1 MGHAPVFPLETLAL
15 MDVGGIMAN
24 SGVVLLALF
33 LITLFLAAVLMLTAR
48 SDRL

>member
-1 MGHAPVFPLETLAL
+1 
-15 MDVGGIMAN
+15 MDVSGFMTN

-33 LITLFLAAVLMLTAR
+33 LITLFLAAVLVLTAR